1 MSEKGERQLGVTIF
15 KTVYNCTIMG
25 LKEVLEEKKLLK
37 EKPYK
42 PIDIELQYA
51 FPPNLEQVLQE
62 KS

>member
-37 EKPYK
+37 IRLRFPSPYSGRRVALFVTI
-42 PIDIELQYA
+42 PA
-51 FPPNLEQVLQE
+51 
-62 KS
+62 